1 MTLGIHWLGFMTSVE
16 AYTL

>member
-16 AYTL
+16 GYTL